1 MSKKLSK
8 ELFISVGGKL
18 IAGCKDFS
26 LSVNKEVIDVTTL
39 DDAGWRD
46 ILPGQKTW
54 SVSLGGIVTRGESSA
69 EKAEYDELLQQMAN
83 SDEPVTIV
91 FNSNVVG
98 DTFKT
103 GQAIITSLEES
114 ASLNAEV
121 TYSGSAEGKKAL
133 TFDTVAAAV

>member
-26 LSVNKEVIDVTTL
+26 LSVNKEVIDVSTL

-46 ILPGQKTW
+46 ILAGQKSW
-54 SVSLGGIVTRGESSA
+54 SVSFGGVVTRGESA
-69 EKAEYDELLQQMAN
+69 ADKAEYDELLQQMAE
-83 SDEPVTIV
+83 SDVPVDIIL
-91 FNSNVVG
+91 NSNVAG
-98 DTFKT
+98 DAFKS

-114 ASLNAEV
+114 GSLGSEV
-121 TYSGSAEGKKAL
+121 TYSGSAEGKKGL
-133 TFDTVAAAV
+133 TFGTVI